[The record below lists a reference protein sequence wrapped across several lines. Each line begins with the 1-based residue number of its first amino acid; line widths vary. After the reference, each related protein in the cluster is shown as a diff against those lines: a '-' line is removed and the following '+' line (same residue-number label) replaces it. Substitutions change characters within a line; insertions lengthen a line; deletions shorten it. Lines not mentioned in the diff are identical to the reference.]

1 MIYEKQSQSRD
12 ENLIKDISE
21 TFGVSARFAKIL
33 TERNINSVEQAKKFL
48 YPSLSDLGDPFLM
61 SGMKEAVDRI
71 NAVSPEEVIVVY
83 GDYDVDGI
91 SATTI
96 LTKCLRLMG
105 KTAYA
110 VIPERSDGYGLSEA
124 VIERAL
130 EEFCPDLLITV
141 DCGISAVNEV
151 EYLQDLGVDVIVTDH
166 HEIPDTLPD
175 CTIIS
180 CKLDD
185 DYKFNGLCGAGVAYN
200 LSRALIGDKADEF
213 LDMVA
218 LATMADSMPLIGEN
232 RILVTEGLKR
242 IRQGECIAA
251 IKSLLKN
258 ANVKEITATSLSYS
272 VAPRVN
278 AAGRMG
284 NANVALS
291 AFLSEDEYEVGV
303 FTEQLNQFNAKRQND
318 CEELY
323 KSAKNKLSNKSPLMK
338 VNVLYD
344 KKWNTGLVGIVAARI
359 AEETGKPTILFT
371 ESDGVWHGSA
381 RSNNSINIFEA
392 LKYATKYSE
401 NFGGHAQAAGVT
413 VRYENFT
420 DFENALDEYVS
431 KTCDI
436 SDFTSVVY
444 VDEIVKEPITI
455 GYVEELEKLEPC
467 GVENPRPLFAE
478 YVGNAYATPLK
489 YGSPHLSLKT
499 NNFDFIYF
507 NGVDDMKI
515 LNSDVVKALIYEPS
529 ASVFNGKKY
538 AKGYVKS
545 YKTEARFDDYTDF
558 LLFSSQLDSISA
570 KTETYTEIDEK
581 TTEEYIE
588 RAKREIFGTLFIA
601 CSSKTVKHYEEQLR
615 GLDVTTYSTCKKSNL
630 STVCL
635 GIKGEITALYSHIVF
650 LDKPLN
656 VSLNLPYDVEISVN
670 VSQNG
675 FDCQGVTADRK
686 TLGEIYLALKK
697 SKKKFT
703 SIEDAAAVAGN
714 GYGLKEIA
722 FAVKVFRELGL
733 IEAKGGKFY
742 AVHGAGKSLND
753 SEIYRVVSTF
763 ING

>member
-21 TFGVSARFAKIL
+21 TFGVSLRFAKIL
-33 TERNINSVEQAKKFL
+33 TKRNINTVEQAKKFL
-48 YPSLSDLGDPFLM
+48 YPSLSNLGDPFLM

-242 IRQGECIAA
+242 IRQGKCIAA

-291 AFLSEDEYEVGV
+291 AFLSEDDYEVGV

-323 KSAKNKLSNKSPLMK
+323 KSVKNKLSNKSPLMK

-697 SKKKFT
+697 SEKKFT

>member
-21 TFGVSARFAKIL
+21 TFGISARFAKIL

-242 IRQGECIAA
+242 IRQGKCIAA

-670 VSQNG
+670 VSHNG

>member
-61 SGMKEAVDRI
+61 SGMKEAIDRI
-71 NAVSPEEVIVVY
+71 NAVSSEEVIVVY

-91 SATTI
+91 SAATI
-96 LTKCLRLMG
+96 LTKCLRFMG

-242 IRQGECIAA
+242 IRQGKCIAA

-697 SKKKFT
+697 SEKKFT

>member
-1 MIYEKQSQSRD
+1 MIYEKQSKSRD
-12 ENLIKDISE
+12 ENLIRNISE

-284 NANVALS
+284 NANIALS

-697 SKKKFT
+697 SEKKFT

>member
-242 IRQGECIAA
+242 IRQGKCIAA

-436 SDFTSVVY
+436 SDFTSVIY

-545 YKTEARFDDYTDF
+545 YKTEAHFDDYTDF

-697 SKKKFT
+697 SEKKFT
-703 SIEDAAAVAGN
+703 SIEDAAAVTGN

>member
-21 TFGVSARFAKIL
+21 TFGVSLRFAKIL
-33 TERNINSVEQAKKFL
+33 TKRNINSVEQAKKFL

-242 IRQGECIAA
+242 IRQGKCIAA

-601 CSSKTVKHYEEQLR
+601 CSSKTVKRYEEQLR

-697 SKKKFT
+697 SEKKFT

>member
-284 NANVALS
+284 NANIALS

-697 SKKKFT
+697 SEKKFT

>member
-1 MIYEKQSQSRD
+1 M
-12 ENLIKDISE
+12 
-21 TFGVSARFAKIL
+21 
-33 TERNINSVEQAKKFL
+33 
-48 YPSLSDLGDPFLM
+48 
-61 SGMKEAVDRI
+61 
-71 NAVSPEEVIVVY
+71 
-83 GDYDVDGI
+83 
-91 SATTI
+91 
-96 LTKCLRLMG
+96 
-105 KTAYA
+105 
-110 VIPERSDGYGLSEA
+110 
-124 VIERAL
+124 
-130 EEFCPDLLITV
+130 
-141 DCGISAVNEV
+141 
-151 EYLQDLGVDVIVTDH
+151 
-166 HEIPDTLPD
+166 
-175 CTIIS
+175 
-180 CKLDD
+180 
-185 DYKFNGLCGAGVAYN
+185 
-200 LSRALIGDKADEF
+200 
-213 LDMVA
+213 
-218 LATMADSMPLIGEN
+218 
-232 RILVTEGLKR
+232 VTEGLKR
-242 IRQGECIAA
+242 IRQGKCIAA

-413 VRYENFT
+413 VRYENLT

-478 YVGNAYATPLK
+478 YVGNAYATPPK

-697 SKKKFT
+697 SEKKFT

>member
-33 TERNINSVEQAKKFL
+33 TKRNINTVEQAKKFL

-71 NAVSPEEVIVVY
+71 NAVSTEEVIVVY

-124 VIERAL
+124 VIERVL

-242 IRQGECIAA
+242 IRQGKCIAA

-697 SKKKFT
+697 SEKKFT

>member
-151 EYLQDLGVDVIVTDH
+151 EYLQDLGVDIIVTDH

-242 IRQGECIAA
+242 IRQGKCIAA

-413 VRYENFT
+413 VRYENLT

-697 SKKKFT
+697 SEKKFT
-703 SIEDAAAVAGN
+703 SIEDATAVAGN

>member
-33 TERNINSVEQAKKFL
+33 TKRNINTVEQAKKFL

-71 NAVSPEEVIVVY
+71 NAVSTEEVIVVY

-242 IRQGECIAA
+242 IRQGKCIAA

-697 SKKKFT
+697 SEKKFT

>member
-33 TERNINSVEQAKKFL
+33 TKRNINTVEQAKKFL

-242 IRQGECIAA
+242 IRQGKCIAA

-323 KSAKNKLSNKSPLMK
+323 KSAKNKLLNKSPLMK

-635 GIKGEITALYSHIVF
+635 GIKGEITALYSHIVL

-697 SKKKFT
+697 SEKKFT

>member
-151 EYLQDLGVDVIVTDH
+151 EYLQDLGVDIIVTDH

-242 IRQGECIAA
+242 IRQGKCIAA

-338 VNVLYD
+338 ANVLYD

-436 SDFTSVVY
+436 SDFTSVIY

-588 RAKREIFGTLFIA
+588 RAKKEIFGTLFIA
-601 CSSKTVKHYEEQLR
+601 CSSATVKRYEEQLR

-670 VSQNG
+670 VSHNG

-697 SKKKFT
+697 SEKKFT

>member
-33 TERNINSVEQAKKFL
+33 TERNINSIEQAKKFL
-48 YPSLSDLGDPFLM
+48 YSSLSDLGDPFLM

-180 CKLDD
+180 CKLDN

-242 IRQGECIAA
+242 IRQGKCIAA
-251 IKSLLKN
+251 IKSLLQN

-413 VRYENFT
+413 VRYENLT

-697 SKKKFT
+697 SEKKFT

>member
-48 YPSLSDLGDPFLM
+48 YSSLSDLGDPFLM

-242 IRQGECIAA
+242 IRQGKCIAA

-558 LLFSSQLDSISA
+558 LLFSSQLDGISA

-697 SKKKFT
+697 SEKKFT

>member
-48 YPSLSDLGDPFLM
+48 YSSLSDLGDPFLM

-96 LTKCLRLMG
+96 LIKCLRLMG

-242 IRQGECIAA
+242 IRQGKCIAA

-529 ASVFNGKKY
+529 VSVFNGKKY

-697 SKKKFT
+697 SEKKFT

>member
-242 IRQGECIAA
+242 IRQGKCIAA

-697 SKKKFT
+697 SEKKFT
-703 SIEDAAAVAGN
+703 SIEDATAVAGN

>member
-96 LTKCLRLMG
+96 LIKCLRLMG

-166 HEIPDTLPD
+166 HEISDTLPD

-242 IRQGECIAA
+242 IRQGKCIAA

-291 AFLSEDEYEVGV
+291 TFLSEDEYEVGV

-697 SKKKFT
+697 SEKKFT

-742 AVHGAGKSLND
+742 AVHGEGKSLND

>member
-21 TFGVSARFAKIL
+21 TFGVSLRFAKIL
-33 TERNINSVEQAKKFL
+33 TKRNINSVEQAKKFL

-242 IRQGECIAA
+242 IRQGKCIAA

-588 RAKREIFGTLFIA
+588 KAKREIFGTLFIA

-697 SKKKFT
+697 SEKKFT

>member
-48 YPSLSDLGDPFLM
+48 YSSLSDLGDPFLM

-71 NAVSPEEVIVVY
+71 NTVSPEEVIVVY

-242 IRQGECIAA
+242 IRQGKCIAA

-413 VRYENFT
+413 VRYESFT

-436 SDFTSVVY
+436 SDFTSDVF
-444 VDEIVKEPITI
+444 VDEIVEEPITI
-455 GYVEELEKLEPC
+455 SYVEELEKLEPC

-697 SKKKFT
+697 SEKKFT

>member
-21 TFGVSARFAKIL
+21 TFGVSLRFAKIL

-436 SDFTSVVY
+436 SDFTSVIY

-601 CSSKTVKHYEEQLR
+601 CSSKTVKRYEEQLR

-697 SKKKFT
+697 SEKKFT

>member
-1 MIYEKQSQSRD
+1 MIYEKQSKSRD
-12 ENLIKDISE
+12 ENLIRNISE

-601 CSSKTVKHYEEQLR
+601 CSSKTVKRYEEQLR

-697 SKKKFT
+697 SEKKFT

>member
-21 TFGVSARFAKIL
+21 MFGVSARFAKIL

-242 IRQGECIAA
+242 IRQGKCIAA

-413 VRYENFT
+413 VRYENLT

-697 SKKKFT
+697 SEKKFT

>member
-48 YPSLSDLGDPFLM
+48 YSSLSDLGDPFLM

-185 DYKFNGLCGAGVAYN
+185 DYRFNGLCGAGVAYN

-242 IRQGECIAA
+242 IRQGKCIAA

-697 SKKKFT
+697 SEKKFT

>member
-91 SATTI
+91 SAATI
-96 LTKCLRLMG
+96 LTKCLRFMG

-242 IRQGECIAA
+242 IRQGKCIAA

-601 CSSKTVKHYEEQLR
+601 CSSKTVKRYEEQLR

-697 SKKKFT
+697 SEKKFT